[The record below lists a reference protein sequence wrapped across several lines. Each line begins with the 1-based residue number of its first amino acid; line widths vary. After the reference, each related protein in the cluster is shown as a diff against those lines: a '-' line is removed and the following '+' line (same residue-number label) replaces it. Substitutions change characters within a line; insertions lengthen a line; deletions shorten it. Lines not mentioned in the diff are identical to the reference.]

1 MSEQL
6 PSLWLKKGEDRRLRS
21 GHLWVFSNEVD
32 NERSALKAFTPGQ
45 VALLRDHADR
55 ALGTV
60 YVNPHSLICARL
72 MSRDPRRVLGQSLLE
87 DRLRQALALR
97 ERLCET
103 PCYRLV
109 HGDGDGLSGL
119 IIDRYGDTCVIQPNT
134 AGMEQALEALI
145 AALRATVRPSHILI
159 RADSPMRELEGLD
172 HYQRWVDG
180 TGPELLELTEN
191 GVRFQVGSQDA
202 QKTGWY
208 YDHRASRARLADHVR
223 GRRVLDVF
231 SYVGAWGVQALAA
244 GASSATCVDS
254 SAAALDRA
262 SGNAAL
268 NGLDA
273 ALTTIEGDAFTVLQ
287 ALREERQHYDVVIV
301 DPPAFVKRK
310 KDLKKGLGGYR
321 RLNQLAMQVLAK
333 GGTLISASCS
343 SHVTADALLQ
353 EILAAARHLDRSLQV
368 IETGQQAPDHPV
380 HPAIP
385 ESRYLKTWFCRVLPA
400 WEMP

>member
-1 MSEQL
+1 MPDQF
-6 PSLWLKKGEDRRLRS
+6 PSLWLNKGEDRRLRG

-32 NERSALKAFTPGQ
+32 NARSPLKAFEPGQ
-45 VALLRDHADR
+45 PVLLRDHADR
-55 ALGTV
+55 AIGTA

-72 MSRDPRRVLGQSLLE
+72 VSRDPRRFLDAALLTN
-87 DRLRQALALR
+87 RLRHALALR
-97 ERLCET
+97 ERLFQE

-119 IIDRYGDTCVIQPNT
+119 IIDRYGDTCVVQANT
-134 AGMEQALEALI
+134 AGMEQALDHIITALQ
-145 AALRATVRPSHILI
+145 ATVDPRHILL

-172 HYQRWVDG
+172 RYQRWVGDE
-180 TGPELLELTEN
+180 GPEALDLVEN
-191 GVRFQVGSQDA
+191 GARFRVASQEA

-208 YDHRASRARLADHVR
+208 YDHRASRARLEPYVR

-231 SYVGAWGVQALAA
+231 SYVGAWGVQALVA
-244 GASSATCVDS
+244 GGSSATCVDS

-262 SGNAAL
+262 AENAAL
-268 NGLDA
+268 NGVADR
-273 ALTTIEGDAFTVLQ
+273 LTTVEGDAFTVLQ
-287 ALREERQHYDVVIV
+287 ALREERHRYDVVIV

-321 RLNQLAMQVLAK
+321 RLNQLAMQMLEK
-333 GGTLISASCS
+333 DGILITASCS

-353 EILAAARHLDRSLQV
+353 ETLGAARHLDRSLQV
-368 IETGQQAPDHPV
+368 IEAGQQAPDHPV